1 MKHPLTDTDI
11 DRVRQLLKRF
21 YEGETSLDEERE
33 LRSFFASN
41 ATSLPADLIDD
52 ARVID
57 LLGPTMPA
65 DSHLT
70 HFAESYIDTL
80 ADATAQKRRHR
91 KLRLL
96 YPTLVAAAAIA
107 AIFVIA
113 PLRHPQ
119 VEEPVKIASAP
130 RATAPHATPKP
141 ATVTS
146 TPPTVVSTPVGELHS
161 TPAVT
166 SHPAPADTVPT
177 REATYIEVT
186 DTAQARRMVEQSLRM
201 LAQQIDCARDASKA
215 ADQSLTETQ
224 QTLKKV
230 LQYETENS

>member
-1 MKHPLTDTDI
+1 MKHSLTDTDI
-11 DRVRQLLKRF
+11 DRIRQLLKRF

-41 ATSLPADLIDD
+41 ATSLPDDMVDD

-57 LLGPTMPA
+57 LLGPAMPA

-70 HFAESYIDTL
+70 RFAESYIDTL
-80 ADATAQKRRHR
+80 ADRTAQKRKHR

-96 YPTLVAAAAIA
+96 YPAMVAAAAIA

-130 RATAPHATPKP
+130 RAIAPHPTPKP

-146 TPPTVVSTPVGELHS
+146 TPPTVVSTPVA
-161 TPAVT
+161 TKQPAPAVT
-166 SHPAPADTVPT
+166 SPSATADTVPD

-186 DTAQARRMVEQSLRM
+186 DTAQARRMVEQSLRL
-201 LAQQIDCARDASKA
+201 LAQQLDCARDASKA
-215 ADQSLTETQ
+215 ADHSLTETQ